1 MSNTTVLHNQT
12 VQWRQVWSLVA
23 LDLAIVISWIAYH
36 KYQPELLKQFRFDQF
51 KFQLALIQGLI
62 LFATPPIAGWF
73 ADRARRKGHGHLPV
87 VTVGINFVSM
97 IFMVVAVTI
106 WSNPTGLVRLMFPLM
121 IVLWLVFMNVFH
133 SPAISTLE
141 MFVPAEKL
149 PQIMAIFAVI
159 TDIAASLEPS
169 IIDLISIVGAPV
181 TFAVGGILVFGAGI
195 WLQRT
200 LRSFKPI
207 SEDSEDQEGNE
218 TSLKKS
224 RFEVV
229 ITVGLFMGLA
239 TMFFFELFPQ
249 MTEKK
254 LGFLSADGF
263 KGSYFTSALIAFSAL
278 LSYPLSLWA
287 QRFSVVKAA
296 WVGGIGFAI
305 TLLIILTTTGNV
317 ALVGFV
323 FYPAFFAIMSVTFLP
338 IAFVNLTSRQKV
350 LGIGLF
356 FSGIQLAS
364 SVVEALQAGGYL

>member
-1 MSNTTVLHNQT
+1 MSQHSNLSAPN
-12 VQWRQVWSLVA
+12 VQWRQVWSLVL

-51 KFQLALIQGLI
+51 KFQLALAQGLI

-73 ADRARRKGHGHLPV
+73 ADRARRKGGKHFPII
-87 VTVGINFVSM
+87 TIGINFVSM

-106 WSNPTGLVRLMFPLM
+106 WTNPSGLVRLMFPLM

-141 MFVPAEKL
+141 MFVPTEKL

-159 TDIAASLEPS
+159 ADVAASLEPS
-169 IIDLISIVGAPV
+169 IIDLITLFGAPI
-181 TFAVGGILVFGAGI
+181 TFAVGGILVFGSGI

-200 LRSFKPI
+200 LRSFQSIEKEESST
-207 SEDSEDQEGNE
+207 SETAS
-218 TSLKKS
+218 SSKS

-229 ITVGLFMGLA
+229 LIVGLFLGLA

-249 MTEKK
+249 MAEKRLSF
-254 LGFLSADGF
+254 LGGDGF
-263 KGSYFTSALIAFSAL
+263 KGSYFTSILIAVSAI

-296 WVGGIGFAI
+296 WVGGIGFLVAL
-305 TLLIILTTTGNV
+305 TIILFTSGNL
-317 ALVGFV
+317 ALIGFIL
-323 FYPAFFAIMSVTFLP
+323 YPAFFAVMSVTFLP
-338 IAFVNLTSRQKV
+338 IVFVNLSNAQKV
-350 LGIGLF
+350 LGVGLF
-356 FSGIQLAS
+356 FSGVQLAS
-364 SVVEALQAGGYL
+364 SIVEALQAGGYL

>member
-1 MSNTTVLHNQT
+1 MSNSNVLHNQN

-51 KFQLALIQGLI
+51 KFQLALVQGLI

-73 ADRARRKGHGHLPV
+73 ADRARRKGSGHLPV

-106 WSNPTGLVRLMFPLM
+106 WTNPSGLVRLMFPLM
-121 IVLWLVFMNVFH
+121 IVLWLVFMNIFH

-141 MFVPAEKL
+141 MFVPTEKL
-149 PQIMAIFAVI
+149 PQVMAIFAVI
-159 TDIAASLEPS
+159 TDVAASLEPS
-169 IIDLISIVGAPV
+169 IIDLISIFGAPV
-181 TFAVGGILVFGAGI
+181 TFAVGGVLVFGSGI

-200 LRSFKPI
+200 LRSFEPI
-207 SEDSEDQEGNE
+207 GEDASVQEGSE
-218 TSLKKS
+218 TAIKKS
-224 RFEVV
+224 RFDVV
-229 ITVGLFMGLA
+229 IIVGLFLGLA

-249 MTEKK
+249 MTEQK
-254 LGFLSADGF
+254 LSFLSADGF
-263 KGSYFTSALIAFSAL
+263 KGSYFTSALIAFSAV

-296 WVGGIGFAI
+296 WAGGIGFVI
-305 TLLIILTTTGNV
+305 TLLMILTTSGNI
-317 ALVGFV
+317 ALIGFV
-323 FYPAFFAIMSVTFLP
+323 LYPVFFAIMSVTFLP
-338 IAFVNLTSRQKV
+338 IAFVSLSSRQKV
-350 LGIGLF
+350 LGVGLF

-364 SVVEALQAGGYL
+364 SVVEAMQAGGFL